1 MKSSGATRGDYDP
14 RGKYQEFVW
23 AIFII
28 NFLHYCLNGKTTAEK
43 GAANCQYFKVMK
55 RLECTHVWD
64 VTHKSL
70 N

>member
-55 RLECTHVWD
+55 RLE
-64 VTHKSL
+64 
-70 N
+70 